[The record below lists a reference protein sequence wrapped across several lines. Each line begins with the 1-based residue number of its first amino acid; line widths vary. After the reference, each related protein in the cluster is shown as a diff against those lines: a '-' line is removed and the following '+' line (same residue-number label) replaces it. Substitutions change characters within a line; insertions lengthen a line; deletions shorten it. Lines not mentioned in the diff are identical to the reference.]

1 MENDKTVDDLY
12 ERAFDILNRLSPT
25 PMNDYKSIFGDHI
38 TIQFQALAADKFSV
52 RLVGDDQARPFYV
65 QGTKLEI
72 LYSLRQNIRNVL
84 ESNDKA
90 STRITKIDGGFII
103 ATPAS
108 DYPYSVGNSGGV
120 DKALG
125 SYGGYGYDPHEMP
138 KSTTSA
144 ADLDRASK
152 ALETLD
158 IDMKCPILPKGR
170 P

>member
-52 RLVGDDQARPFYV
+52 RLVGGDQARSFYV
-65 QGTKLEI
+65 QGTKVEVLF
-72 LYSLRQNIRNVL
+72 SLRQSIRSVL

-90 STRITKIDGGFII
+90 SIGITKIDGGFII
-103 ATPAS
+103 TSPAK
-108 DYPYSVGNSGGV
+108 DLLASVENAGNGDV
-120 DKALG
+120 R
-125 SYGGYGYDPHEMP
+125 P
-138 KSTTSA
+138 KSAISA
-144 ADLDRASK
+144 ADLDK
-152 ALETLD
+152 AAWTLD
-158 IDMKCPILPKGR
+158 LSGTPFLPKGR